1 MIHGIS
7 QANILSASSTVY
19 MVSDE
24 LPSNDILLTILAAL
38 HASAVRNRRERM
50 MKQDEPEKP
59 QTT

>member
-7 QANILSASSTVY
+7 QANILSATSTVY
-19 MVSDE
+19 TVSGE

-38 HASAVRNRRERM
+38 HASAVKNRRERM
-50 MKQDEPEKP
+50 MKQDESEKT